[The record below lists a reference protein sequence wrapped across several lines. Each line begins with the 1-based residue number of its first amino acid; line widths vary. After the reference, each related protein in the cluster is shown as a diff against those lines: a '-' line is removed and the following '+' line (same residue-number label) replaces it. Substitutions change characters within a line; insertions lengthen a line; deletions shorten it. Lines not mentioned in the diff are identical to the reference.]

1 MTRSAKP
8 EPLPGLIVVDKP
20 QGITSHGVVSRMRRI
35 CGTRK
40 VGHGGTLDPMATGVL
55 IVAVGKATKL
65 LTYVSG
71 LDKSYAATIRLGES
85 TVTDD
90 AEGDLIDY
98 VVPDE
103 VTEDSIR
110 AGLAAMVGEIDQVP
124 SAVSAVKIDGQ
135 RAYKRVRDGEVVELQ
150 PRRITIASIEVGDI
164 RSAHAASDPHLP
176 VIDVDVRVSCSSGTY
191 IRAIARDLGAALG
204 VGGHLTALRRTR
216 IGGFGL
222 DTAATLEVLAE
233 RSEGGE
239 PLGALAMGEAA
250 ARLMPTRT
258 ATEAE
263 AKALSYGKPLDAAGI
278 EGRYAVLSESGDL
291 LAVMTEQ
298 GGKAKPE
305 TVFAAAS

>member
-1 MTRSAKP
+1 VTTVPPRSARP
-8 EPLPGLIVVDKP
+8 APQPGLIVVDKP

-71 LDKSYAATIRLGES
+71 LDKSYAATIRLGQA

-90 AEGDLIDY
+90 AEGD
-98 VVPDE
+98 
-103 VTEDSIR
+103 VTASADASAVAEDAIR
-110 AGLAAMVGEIDQVP
+110 AGLAAMTGEIDQVP

-135 RAYKRVRDGEVVELQ
+135 RAYKRVREGEAVELKA
-150 PRRITIASIEVGDI
+150 RRVTIASIDVLAI
-164 RSAHAASDPHLP
+164 RREDPF
-176 VIDVDVRVSCSSGTY
+176 VDVDVDVSCSSGTY

-216 IGGFGL
+216 IGGFGI
-222 DTAATLEVLAE
+222 DTAATLEALAE
-233 RSEGGE
+233 RAEAGE
-239 PLGALAMGEAA
+239 PLGALTMGDAA

-278 EGRYAVLSESGDL
+278 DGRYAVLGEAGDL
-291 LAVMTEQ
+291 LAVMVEKD
-298 GGKAKPE
+298 GKAKPE

>member
-1 MTRSAKP
+1 MTSKSAKP
-8 EPLPGLIVVDKP
+8 AAPGLIVVDKP

-71 LDKSYAATIRLGES
+71 LDKSYAATIRLGQA

-90 AEGDLIDY
+90 AEG
-98 VVPDE
+98 E
-103 VTEDSIR
+103 VIASADASAVADAAIR
-110 AGLAAMVGEIDQVP
+110 DGLAAMTGEIDQVP
-124 SAVSAVKIDGQ
+124 SAVSAVKVDGQ
-135 RAYKRVRDGEVVELQ
+135 RAYKRVREGETVELKA
-150 PRRITIASIEVGDI
+150 RRVTIASIEVLAI
-164 RSAHAASDPHLP
+164 RREGEF
-176 VIDVDVRVSCSSGTY
+176 VDVDVDVSCSSGTY
-191 IRAIARDLGAALG
+191 IRAIARDLGDVLS

-216 IGGFGL
+216 IGGFGI
-222 DTAATLEVLAE
+222 DVAATLEALAE
-233 RSEGGE
+233 RSEAGE

-258 ATEAE
+258 ATDAE
-263 AKALSYGKPLDAAGI
+263 AKALSYGKALDPAGI
-278 EGRYAVLSESGDL
+278 EGRYAVLSEAGDL
-291 LAVMTEQ
+291 LAVMTERD
-298 GGKAKPE
+298 GKAKPE

>member
-1 MTRSAKP
+1 VTTVPPRSARP
-8 EPLPGLIVVDKP
+8 APQPGLIVVDKP

-71 LDKSYAATIRLGES
+71 LDKSYAATIRLGQA

-90 AEGDLIDY
+90 AEGD
-98 VVPDE
+98 
-103 VTEDSIR
+103 VTASADASAVAEDAIR
-110 AGLAAMVGEIDQVP
+110 AGLAAMTGEIDQVP

-135 RAYKRVRDGEVVELQ
+135 RAYKRVREGETVELKA
-150 PRRITIASIEVGDI
+150 RRVTIASIDVLAI
-164 RSAHAASDPHLP
+164 RREDPF
-176 VIDVDVRVSCSSGTY
+176 VDVDVDVSCSSGTY

-216 IGGFGL
+216 IGGFGI
-222 DTAATLEVLAE
+222 DTAATLEALAE
-233 RSEGGE
+233 RAEAGE
-239 PLGALAMGEAA
+239 PLGALTMGDAA

-278 EGRYAVLSESGDL
+278 DGRYAVLGEAGDL
-291 LAVMTEQ
+291 LAVMVEKD
-298 GGKAKPE
+298 GKAKPE

>member
-1 MTRSAKP
+1 VTTKPPRAARP
-8 EPLPGLIVVDKP
+8 EPQPGLIVVDKP

-35 CGTRK
+35 CGIRK

-71 LDKSYAATIRLGES
+71 LDKSYAATIRLGQA
-85 TVTDD
+85 TITDD
-90 AEGDLIDY
+90 AEGD
-98 VVPDE
+98 
-103 VTEDSIR
+103 VTASADASAVAEDAIR
-110 AGLAAMVGEIDQVP
+110 AGLAAMTGEIDQVP

-135 RAYKRVRDGEVVELQ
+135 RAYKRVREGETVELKA
-150 PRRITIASIEVGDI
+150 RRVTIASIDVLAI
-164 RSAHAASDPHLP
+164 RREDRF
-176 VIDVDVRVSCSSGTY
+176 IDVDVDVSCSSGTY

-216 IGGFGL
+216 IGGFGI
-222 DTAATLEVLAE
+222 DTAATLEALAE
-233 RSEGGE
+233 RAEAGE
-239 PLGALAMGEAA
+239 PLGALTMGDAA

-278 EGRYAVLSESGDL
+278 DGRYAVLGEAGDL
-291 LAVMTEQ
+291 LAVMVEKD
-298 GGKAKPE
+298 GKAKPE